1 MEEKPELV
9 RNDPESEASVDLM
22 VAILAEELFVRAS
35 MGDQVATKED
45 ATHVAEIAADAL
57 LDRFVVRPR
66 EPGKARYSWRR

>member
-1 MEEKPELV
+1 
-9 RNDPESEASVDLM
+9 M